1 MPTVLNN
8 NLLPSMTRSIVASFR
23 ATSAS
28 RHAAHSTAE
37 PLASSKNFGT
47 LLPLAFAVTFSG
59 VEQRGET
66 CPIKLIANLAIQ
78 TLSSRADL
86 RQENRRPCDKGQLHL
101 INIELLVVEDGLVIH
116 CLNLVSVRRRG
127 RARRTRRTGPKPPRL
142 NLRDRHRAEEYPQH
156 LFLPNHAHQFVHR
169 AVRDNQYEQNDLD
182 GPEMRPHDFPQQLFV
197 AGHKTAGLS
206 PKIDK

>member
-37 PLASSKNFGT
+37 PRASSKN
-47 LLPLAFAVTFSG
+47 LARCCLAFAVTFSG

-127 RARRTRRTGPKPPRL
+127 RARRTRRTGPKPPFRL
-142 NLRDRHRAEEYPQH
+142 
-156 LFLPNHAHQFVHR
+156 
-169 AVRDNQYEQNDLD
+169 
-182 GPEMRPHDFPQQLFV
+182 
-197 AGHKTAGLS
+197 
-206 PKIDK
+206 